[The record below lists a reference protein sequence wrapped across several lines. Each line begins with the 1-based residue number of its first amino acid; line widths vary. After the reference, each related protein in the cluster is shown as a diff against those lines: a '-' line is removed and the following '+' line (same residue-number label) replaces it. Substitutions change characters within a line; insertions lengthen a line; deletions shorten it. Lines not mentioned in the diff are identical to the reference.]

1 MRLESAHEASPR
13 PGRNRLER
21 TIIVLQSL
29 ESTWPERQ
37 NHGSLKKLSARY
49 PMSTRRLL
57 GRRPSTPIRT
67 TTGSPPGQS
76 LPSEL
81 LGQTCRRV
89 GIVSLVFASLWALT
103 LLMNNV
109 VARWFGEMAFMPEV
123 WPWPGNLVAVIGVA
137 SSLAMTWLARRLS
150 GKSILLDVGSGYLVL
165 QCFLVAILSQWAHVP
180 ISPRV
185 SWVCIPILFY
195 PAIVPN
201 TPRKTLVTSLLA
213 ASTEPLALVLTHFRG
228 VQVHLSAFY
237 LLWDFLPTYI
247 CAFLVVIPV
256 KIIHSLGQQ
265 VRRARELGSY
275 RLEEPLGKGGMGE
288 VFRATHQMLAR
299 PAAVKLIRSEIIG
312 SSTPAAARVITER
325 FRREA
330 EAAASLRSPHTIS
343 LYDFGVAQDGT
354 FFLVMELLDGL
365 DLETLVERFG
375 PVPPDRTVCLL
386 RQVCASLAEAHN
398 RGLVHRDI
406 KPSNIF
412 TCRLGLDVDFVKVLD
427 FGLVKAMGDGDREA
441 TMLTAPDA
449 TTGTPA
455 YIAPE
460 VVRGDRVADHRVD
473 IYTLGCVGYWLLTG
487 RLVFQAPNAIQ
498 LMYQHANA
506 TPVAPSQRSELEI
519 PAALDRVILSC
530 LAKHPEDRPQS
541 ALELSHLLAAA
552 APESSWNQER
562 AHRWWDRH
570 HPGASGL
577 QPPDTEKRM
586 LSKTIDIGWAPVETP
601 TPELG
606 SVGSR

>member
-1 MRLESAHEASPR
+1 
-13 PGRNRLER
+13 
-21 TIIVLQSL
+21 
-29 ESTWPERQ
+29 
-37 NHGSLKKLSARY
+37 
-49 PMSTRRLL
+49 MSTRRLL
-57 GRRPSTPIRT
+57 GRRPSTPVRT
-67 TTGSPPGQS
+67 TTASGPGQS
-76 LPSEL
+76 MPSEL

-89 GIVSLVFASLWALT
+89 GIVSLVFASLWVIT
-103 LLMNNV
+103 LILNNI
-109 VARWFGEMAFMPEV
+109 VAGWLGQMAFMQAL
-123 WPWPGNLVAVIGVA
+123 WPFPGNLVSSIGVA
-137 SSLAMTWLARRLS
+137 SSLGMTWLARRLS
-150 GKSILLDVGSGYLVL
+150 GKPMLLDVGAGFLVL
-165 QCFLVAILSQWAHVP
+165 QCLLIAILSQWAPVP

-213 ASTEPLALVLTHFRG
+213 ASMEPVALGLSALRG
-228 VQVHLSAFY
+228 VEVNTSLFY
-237 LLWDFLPTYI
+237 LLWDFLPNYL

-299 PAAVKLIRSEIIG
+299 PAAVKLIRPEVLG
-312 SSTPAAARVITER
+312 SSSPSAARVIVER

-375 PVPPDRTVCLL
+375 PVPPERAVSLL
-386 RQVCASLAEAHN
+386 RQACASLEEAHA

-412 TCRLGLDVDFVKVLD
+412 TCRMGLEVDFIKVLD
-427 FGLVKAMGDGDREA
+427 FGLVKAVGEGGRDE
-441 TMLTAPDA
+441 TLLTAPDS

-460 VVRGDRVADHRVD
+460 VIRGDRVADHRVD
-473 IYTLGCVGYWLLTG
+473 IYTLGCVAYWLLTG
-487 RLVFQAPNAIQ
+487 RLVFTAPNAIQ
-498 LMYQHANA
+498 VMYQHANA
-506 TPVAPSQRSELEI
+506 TPVPPSQQSEMDI
-519 PAALDRVILSC
+519 PPALDRVVLAC

-541 ALELSHLLAAA
+541 AGELSHRLAAVA
-552 APESSWNQER
+552 AANSWSDERASKWWERHHPESSKPLKGE
-562 AHRWWDRH
+562 
-570 HPGASGL
+570 
-577 QPPDTEKRM
+577 
-586 LSKTIDIGWAPVETP
+586 
-601 TPELG
+601 
-606 SVGSR
+606 

>member
-1 MRLESAHEASPR
+1 
-13 PGRNRLER
+13 
-21 TIIVLQSL
+21 
-29 ESTWPERQ
+29 
-37 NHGSLKKLSARY
+37 
-49 PMSTRRLL
+49 
-57 GRRPSTPIRT
+57 
-67 TTGSPPGQS
+67 
-76 LPSEL
+76 
-81 LGQTCRRV
+81 
-89 GIVSLVFASLWALT
+89 VFAGLWAFT
-103 LLMNNV
+103 MFMNTF
-109 VARWFGEMAFMPEV
+109 VARWLGEMGFMREL
-123 WPWPGNLVAVIGVA
+123 WPFPGLLIATIGFL
-137 SSLAMTWLARRLS
+137 SSLLMTALAWRLS
-150 GKSILLDVGSGYLVL
+150 AKPKLLVDLGSGYLVL
-165 QCFLVAILSQWAHVP
+165 QCLLVSILSQWAPVP
-180 ISPRV
+180 ITPRV

-201 TPRKTLVTSLLA
+201 TPKKTLVTSLLA
-213 ASTEPLALVLTHFRG
+213 ASTEPLALLVSYFRG
-228 VQVHLSAFY
+228 VQVHLNTFY

-256 KIIHSLGQQ
+256 KIIHNLGQQ

-299 PAAVKLIRSEIIG
+299 PAAVKLIRSEVLG
-312 SSTPAAARVITER
+312 SSTPSAARVITER

-365 DLETLVERFG
+365 DLETLVDRFG
-375 PVPPDRTVCLL
+375 PVPPERAVYLL
-386 RQVCASLAEAHN
+386 RQACESLAEAHA

-412 TCRLGLDVDFVKVLD
+412 TCRMGLAVDFVKVLD
-427 FGLVKAMGDGDREA
+427 FGLVKAIGDGDGQS
-441 TMLTAPDA
+441 TLLTAPDS

-498 LMYQHANA
+498 LLYQHANA
-506 TPVAPSQRSELEI
+506 TPVPPSHQSELEI
-519 PAALDRVILSC
+519 PPALDSVILAC
-530 LAKHPEDRPQS
+530 LAKHPEDRPQNAS
-541 ALELSHLLAAA
+541 ELSRQLAAA
-552 APESSWNQER
+552 VPREAWSEEH

-570 HPGASGL
+570 HPQPNWVQPAESDQRILTKTMEALWESG
-577 QPPDTEKRM
+577 
-586 LSKTIDIGWAPVETP
+586 ETP
-601 TPELG
+601 APALDPA
-606 SVGSR
+606 RL

>member
-1 MRLESAHEASPR
+1 
-13 PGRNRLER
+13 
-21 TIIVLQSL
+21 
-29 ESTWPERQ
+29 
-37 NHGSLKKLSARY
+37 
-49 PMSTRRLL
+49 MSTRRLL
-57 GRRPSTPIRT
+57 GRRPSTPVRST
-67 TTGSPPGQS
+67 ASRPGQS
-76 LPSEL
+76 LPSDV
-81 LGQTCRRV
+81 LGQTCRRI
-89 GIVSLVFASLWALT
+89 GIVGLVFAALWALT

-109 VARWFGEMAFMPEV
+109 VAGWLGEMSFMREV
-123 WPWPGNLVAVIGVA
+123 WPFPGNIVAVIGVV
-137 SSLAMTWLARRLS
+137 SSLGITWVARRLS
-150 GKSILLDVGSGYLVL
+150 GRASLLDIGSVYLVL
-165 QCFLVAILSQWAHVP
+165 QCFLVSMLSQWAPVS

-195 PAIVPN
+195 PAIVPSS
-201 TPRKTLVTSLLA
+201 PRKTLITSLLA
-213 ASTEPLALVLTHFRG
+213 ASTEPLALIISHLRG
-228 VQVHLSAFY
+228 VPVHLTPFY

-256 KIIHSLGQQ
+256 KIIHHLGQQ

-330 EAAASLRSPHTIS
+330 EAAASLRSPHTIN
-343 LYDFGVAQDGT
+343 LYDFGVSQDGT

-365 DLETLVERFG
+365 DLETLIERFG
-375 PVPPDRTVCLL
+375 PVPPERAVHLL
-386 RQVCASLAEAHN
+386 RQVCASLAEAHA

-412 TCRLGLDVDFVKVLD
+412 TCRMGLDVDFVKVLD
-427 FGLVKAMGDGDREA
+427 FGLVKGIGEGNREA
-441 TMLTAPDA
+441 TMLTAPDS

-460 VVRGDRVADHRVD
+460 MVRGDRVADHRVD
-473 IYTLGCVGYWLLTG
+473 IYTVGCVGYWLLTG

-498 LMYQHANA
+498 MMYQHANTA
-506 TPVAPSQRSELEI
+506 PVAPSERSEIEI

-530 LAKHPEDRPQS
+530 LAKFPEDRPQS
-541 ALELSHLLAAA
+541 AGELSQLLALSIGNADWSDA
-552 APESSWNQER
+552 R

-570 HPGASGL
+570 HPAASGL
-577 QPPDTEKRM
+577 QPPEPDQRM
-586 LSKTIDIGWAPVETP
+586 LTKTMDVGWDPIETSA
-601 TPELG
+601 PELG
-606 SVGSR
+606 SVAS